1 VVQARNEFATAIGY
15 QLSYTALAARSQ
27 REAHLLIADA
37 SAPALTTMAIFNW
50 AIWLV
55 TRKHLQHT
63 THYPTPRQATRLV
76 VNTAAKEWLRVRKP
90 TWAAP
95 AAYIA
100 RLGPARRMRSYGAAG
115 TRTQD
120 EADAGLAAAHR
131 RLATIPPED
140 NIIYTDGSAINN
152 PGPSGAG
159 AVIEIQ
165 ATNTT
170 VEMVAA
176 LGEGTNAIGE
186 AWAIGMACQ
195 YIATRSLADIHI
207 ASDSKTTVDILNM
220 QAGSY
225 VNLPILHAARE
236 LIMRLRK
243 TRRVYIFWVGGH
255 LGLAGNEAA
264 DKLADLGS
272 ARSLHGHGMHNRID
286 FIKYH
291 GKDTEVGRNSHFSI
305 NNMYTS
311 ISKLT
316 TCDFTVF

>member
-1 VVQARNEFATAIGY
+1 
-15 QLSYTALAARSQ
+15 
-27 REAHLLIADA
+27 
-37 SAPALTTMAIFNW
+37 
-50 AIWLV
+50 
-55 TRKHLQHT
+55 
-63 THYPTPRQATRLV
+63 
-76 VNTAAKEWLRVRKP
+76 
-90 TWAAP
+90 
-95 AAYIA
+95 
-100 RLGPARRMRSYGAAG
+100 
-115 TRTQD
+115 
-120 EADAGLAAAHR
+120 
-131 RLATIPPED
+131 
-140 NIIYTDGSAINN
+140 
-152 PGPSGAG
+152 
-159 AVIEIQ
+159 
-165 ATNTT
+165 
-170 VEMVAA
+170 
-176 LGEGTNAIGE
+176 
-186 AWAIGMACQ
+186 
-195 YIATRSLADIHI
+195 
-207 ASDSKTTVDILNM
+207 M

-316 TCDFTVF
+316 TRDFTVF